1 MQFAEPKILGYLFF
15 MPLLIGVLG
24 WLLYRRHKKI
34 HGFVSAH
41 LISDVIGEFSFRRH
55 QIKALLI
62 IVVFML
68 AVIVFA
74 RPQWGFEWREIK
86 RQGLDILIVID
97 TSKSMLTQD
106 VKPSR
111 LERTKFAVKDLIQKL
126 KGDRVGLIAFA
137 GDAFLMCPLTND
149 YKGFLLSLEELGVGS
164 VPRGGTDIERAID
177 VALDGYK
184 DIDGKHKAI
193 IIITDGDNLEGTPLA
208 MAKKANEKNV
218 KIFTVGVGTPEG
230 ELIQIID
237 NRGNASFLKDM
248 QGNIVKSRLN
258 ETLLK
263 QIALETQ
270 GVYVRSSG
278 FQFGLDL
285 IYEKELSKFEKR
297 EIESRME
304 KRFYERFQ
312 IPLTVLLICLVA
324 EICIPTRKKLF

>member
-15 MPLLIGVLG
+15 APLLAGVLA

-55 QIKALLI
+55 QLKAVLLLG
-62 IVVFML
+62 VFL
-68 AVIVFA
+68 LSVIVLA
-74 RPQWGFEWREIK
+74 RPQWGFEWHEIK

-137 GDAFLMCPLTND
+137 GNAFLMCPLTND
-149 YKGFLLSLEELGVGS
+149 YKGFLLSLEEIGVDS
-164 VPRGGTDIERAID
+164 VPRGGTDIEKAIE
-177 VALDGYK
+177 VALESYK
-184 DIDGKHKAI
+184 DVESKHKAV

-208 MAKKANEKNV
+208 MAKKAAEKNV
-218 KIFTVGVGTPEG
+218 NIFTVGVGTPEG
-230 ELIQIID
+230 ELIQLIND
-237 NRGNASFLKDM
+237 KGDMSFLKDM

-258 ETLLK
+258 ETLLE
-263 QIALETQ
+263 QIAVETE
-270 GVYVRSSG
+270 GSYVRSSG

-304 KRFYERFQ
+304 KKFHERFQ
-312 IPLTVLLICLVA
+312 IPLALLLICLIV
-324 EICIPTRKKLF
+324 EICIPTRKRLF